1 MRQRTAARPRP
12 DGSRHRPPDGIRP
25 PPGPPP
31 MPAGRGG
38 RFSAS
43 FTRRGRPLRSFP
55 FMRLIDFCAAS
66 SSSNSTKANPRG
78 RPVSRSVGTFAS
90 TTLPAA
96 LNAWISSSRV
106 TSKLRFPTK
115 TLFEMAVSPESTL
128 PDRPLSP
135 SSGDQIR
142 TPGRGSRGR
151 RTVAESRGQCSGDH
165 CPTP

>member
-1 MRQRTAARPRP
+1 
-12 DGSRHRPPDGIRP
+12 
-25 PPGPPP
+25 

-43 FTRRGRPLRSFP
+43 FTRSGRPLRSFP
-55 FMRLIDFCAAS
+55 FIRLIDFCAAS

-96 LNAWISSSRV
+96 LKAWISSSRV

-115 TLFEMAVSPESTL
+115 TLFEMAVSPQSTI
-128 PDRPLSP
+128 RPPVVTSHAATENDP
-135 SSGDQIR
+135 
-142 TPGRGSRGR
+142 RGAAAG
-151 RTVAESRGQCSGDH
+151 VDGL
-165 CPTP
+165 